1 MPSPASRS
9 IFCRWCSCDAV
20 GDPDWQGIAGPCTPR
35 ARLPREPAPCGLPIN
50 QRSTAMGM
58 NATQLIKMANQIG
71 AFFASQPD
79 PLQARAEYAQH
90 LRRQWDPQMRT
101 ALYAHL
107 DTSGGEGL
115 S

>member
-1 MPSPASRS
+1 
-9 IFCRWCSCDAV
+9 
-20 GDPDWQGIAGPCTPR
+20 
-35 ARLPREPAPCGLPIN
+35 
-50 QRSTAMGM
+50 MGM

-79 PLQARAEYAQH
+79 PVQARAEYAQH

-107 DTSGGEGL
+107 DASAGEGL
-115 S
+115 SEFALQVLRDLRGQIEPQVA

>member
-1 MPSPASRS
+1 
-9 IFCRWCSCDAV
+9 
-20 GDPDWQGIAGPCTPR
+20 
-35 ARLPREPAPCGLPIN
+35 
-50 QRSTAMGM
+50 MGM

-79 PLQARAEYAQH
+79 PVQARIDLAQH

-107 DTSGGEGL
+107 DASGGEGL
-115 S
+115 SEFALQSLRGLREQIEPQVHA